1 MFLSIIYGSISENIL
16 VPLDDKPS
24 TVDSV
29 YKDQLLLVKRK
40 SNLCLYDCNK
50 TWAYNFY
57 KMSLSYIN
65 HGLKYTIFRI
75 NRNID
80 KL

>member
-40 SNLCLYDCNK
+40 LNLCVYNCNK
-50 TWAYNFY
+50 IRVYNCY
-57 KMSLSYIN
+57 MSYIN
-65 HGLKYTIFRI
+65 HGLKNSIFM
-75 NRNID
+75 N
-80 KL
+80 K

>member
-40 SNLCLYDCNK
+40 SNLCFYDFIK
-50 TWAYNFY
+50 
-57 KMSLSYIN
+57 
-65 HGLKYTIFRI
+65 HGPITFIK
-75 NRNID
+75 
-80 KL
+80 